1 MRDILTILAGL
12 VILVLA
18 AALAVPPLELVTD
31 EQRARFEKA
40 AQRKL
45 SRQAL
50 HGTRR

>member
-1 MRDILTILAGL
+1 MVAVDADRKP
-12 VILVLA
+12 VP
-18 AALAVPPLELVTD
+18 VPPLELITD

-50 HGTRR
+50 HGNQR